1 MQDEDIVRFL
11 DLSIDTRTDEYLRRL
26 STHTAHVDKYLQEL
40 NERFERFEKELRQ
53 QTIQIKRIDK
63 MLFYNQPLIG
73 DRYRDLGDGVAL
85 DTQTNLQWMRC
96 ALGQTWNGQTCVGE
110 AKQFNWND
118 AIKIAKE
125 TRYAGYT
132 DWRLPTIDE
141 LKTLIVTGQK
151 PTINQQA
158 FPNTLSAWFW
168 SGSPNASYSG
178 SAWGV
183 HFGYG
188 YADSSNRSNDY
199 HVRLVRGGQ

>member
-1 MQDEDIVRFL
+1 M
-11 DLSIDTRTDEYLRRL
+11 
-26 STHTAHVDKYLQEL
+26 QEL

-73 DRYRDLGDGVAL
+73 DRYRDLGDGTVL

-110 AKQFNWND
+110 AKQFSWDN
-118 AIKIAKE
+118 AIKVAKD
-125 TRYAGYT
+125 TRHAGYT

-141 LKTLIVTGQK
+141 LKTLIVTGQN

-168 SGSPNASYSG
+168 SASPNASNSS
-178 SAWGV
+178 SAWYV
-183 HFGYG
+183 NF
-188 YADSSNRSNDY
+188 SSGFAGNYNRNVSN
-199 HVRLVRGGQ
+199 HVRLVRDRQ